1 MYKDTNIRKCTK
13 NSIENMQTDFRD
25 QWVKCGMRWMQGCM
39 TRFQLVKLYKYI
51 FLTASMGI

>member
-1 MYKDTNIRKCTK
+1 MYKEQYG
-13 NSIENMQTDFRD
+13 ENMQTDFRD